1 LNIQENTMTDQEL
14 KDLVASLAVSQ
25 AKTDA
30 QMAKTD
36 AQMAKTDA
44 GFAKLQAAQ
53 EKTDAQMAKSDA
65 KLDKLT
71 ALYGGVS
78 ENLGAAAEE
87 FFYNSLQDCPIVA
100 GIQYDSI
107 RQNTGVG
114 TPKNFAEI
122 DLWLENGS
130 SVAIIEVK
138 HKVHPKA
145 LDQLARQMQRV
156 REFCP
161 EYKDYKLYGG
171 IAGFSIPDEV
181 VEEAKARGMFILKCK
196 GDLLLTDASSMRSF

>member
-1 LNIQENTMTDQEL
+1 MTDQEL
-14 KDLVASLAVSQ
+14 KDLVASLAVDTAKFKAQSDAVFARLQ
-25 AKTDA
+25 AVQEKTEA

-36 AQMAKTDA
+36 AKILKTDA
-44 GFAKLQAAQ
+44 KL
-53 EKTDAQMAKSDA
+53 EKLLAM
-65 KLDKLT
+65 
-71 ALYGGVS
+71 YGGVS

-100 GIQYDSI
+100 GIKYESI

-114 TPKNFAEI
+114 TPNNFAEI
-122 DLWLENGS
+122 DLWLENGA

-145 LDQLARQMQRV
+145 LDQLERQMQRV

-161 EYKDYKLYGG
+161 EYKNYQLYGG

-196 GDLLLTDASSMRSF
+196 GDILLTDASNMKSF